1 MQLLREGGGGLN
13 VKDLMLAYICINAAV
28 AIISYIGVF
37 EVSVPYLSPL
47 ELQSQF
53 SLPSSFENVI
63 EPTIF
68 AAGGVISILL
78 GYGTAGVAIL
88 IIAALNLFW
97 TPAKIVVG
105 GFGTMLGMM
114 GVPTI
119 ICQIADAFSAFIW
132 MVFIV
137 EYLGGR
143 RVE

>member
-1 MQLLREGGGGLN
+1 MQLLREGGDGLN
-13 VKDLMLAYICINAAV
+13 VKDLMLGYICINV
-28 AIISYIGVF
+28 AIALISYIGVF
-37 EVSVPYLSPL
+37 QVSVPYASPL
-47 ELQSQF
+47 DTKSQF

-63 EPTIF
+63 APTVY
-68 AAGGVISILL
+68 ATGGAIAVIV
-78 GYGTAGVAIL
+78 GYGTAGIALL
-88 IIAALNLFW
+88 IIAAITTFW

-114 GVPTI
+114 GAPTI
-119 ICQIADAFSAFIW
+119 ICQIADAFSAFIF

>member
-1 MQLLREGGGGLN
+1 MN
-13 VKDLMLAYICINAAV
+13 VKDLMLGYICLNI
-28 AIISYIGVF
+28 AIALISYIGVF
-37 EVSVPYLSPL
+37 QVSVPYASPL
-47 ELQSQF
+47 DIKSQF

-63 EPTIF
+63 APTVM

-78 GYGTAGVAIL
+78 GYGTAGVAVLIL
-88 IIAALNLFW
+88 AALNLFW

-105 GFGTMLGMM
+105 GFGTMLSMM
-114 GVPTI
+114 GAPTI
-119 ICQIADAFSAFIW
+119 ICQIANAFSAFIW

>member
-1 MQLLREGGGGLN
+1 MN
-13 VKDLMLAYICINAAV
+13 VKDLMLAYICINAAI
-28 AIISYIGVF
+28 AIIDYIGVF
-37 EVSVPYLSPL
+37 SISVPYTSPL

-53 SLPSSFENVI
+53 SLPTSFENVI
-63 EPTIF
+63 VPSVF
-68 AAGGVISILL
+68 AVGGIASIIL
-78 GYGTAGVAIL
+78 GYGTSGVAIL
-88 IIAALNLFW
+88 ILAALNLFW

-105 GFGTMLGMM
+105 GFGTMLSIM

-132 MVFIV
+132 MIFII

>member
-1 MQLLREGGGGLN
+1 MN
-13 VKDLMLAYICINAAV
+13 VKDLMLGYICINIAI

-37 EVSVPYLSPL
+37 QVSVPYASPL
-47 ELQSQF
+47 ELQNQF
-53 SLPSSFENVI
+53 SLPTSFENVI
-63 EPTIF
+63 APTVM

-78 GYGTAGVAIL
+78 GYGTAGVAVL

-114 GVPTI
+114 GAPSI

>member
-1 MQLLREGGGGLN
+1 MN
-13 VKDLMLAYICINAAV
+13 VKDLMLGYICLNV
-28 AIISYIGVF
+28 AIALISYIGVF
-37 EVSVPYLSPL
+37 QVSVPYPSPL
-47 ELQSQF
+47 DLKDQF
-53 SLPSSFENVI
+53 DLPESFENVI
-63 EPTIF
+63 APTVL

-78 GYGTAGVAIL
+78 GYGTAGVAVL

-114 GVPTI
+114 GAPTI
-119 ICQIADAFSAFIW
+119 ICQIADAFSAFIF

>member
-1 MQLLREGGGGLN
+1 MN
-13 VKDLMLAYICINAAV
+13 VKDLMLGYICINIAI

-37 EVSVPYLSPL
+37 QVSVPYASPL
-47 ELQSQF
+47 ELQNQF
-53 SLPSSFENVI
+53 SLPTSFENVI
-63 EPTIF
+63 APTVM

-78 GYGTAGVAIL
+78 GYGTVGVAVL

-114 GVPTI
+114 GAPSI